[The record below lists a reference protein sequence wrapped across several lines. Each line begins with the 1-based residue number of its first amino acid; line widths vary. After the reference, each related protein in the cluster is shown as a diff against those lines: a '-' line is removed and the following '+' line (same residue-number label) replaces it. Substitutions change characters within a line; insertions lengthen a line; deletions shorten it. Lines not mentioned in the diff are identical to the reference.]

1 MRTVPR
7 ILARYLIGALL
18 MVAIAIGGLIAPAG
32 AQYGNLAGLFVITS
46 PTNPN
51 QADFTGLGCA
61 GGVQVV
67 LYMPGVEATSGD
79 PIAAT
84 PVPGRVLAVTTS
96 VASADPLLNGT
107 FNFNDVTLPTDIPRG
122 IYEVHARCGGVDL
135 VVLVEL
141 GTQGVIV
148 IQPADRN
155 DPILDQIQNP
165 TGALAFSGRE
175 SNRTATYGLL
185 LVGAGLLLV
194 VAARRQTANR

>member
-1 MRTVPR
+1 MRTTR
-7 ILARYLIGALL
+7 ILTRQLIGILL
-18 MVAIAIGGLIAPAG
+18 IAAIAVGGTVAPAG

-61 GGVQVV
+61 GGVEVV
-67 LYMPGVEATSGD
+67 LYMPGVEATAGD
-79 PIAAT
+79 PVAAT
-84 PVPGRVLAVTTS
+84 AVPGRVLAVTTS

-107 FNFNDVTLPTDIPRG
+107 FNFDDVTLPTDIPRG

-141 GTQGVIV
+141 GAAGVIV
-148 IQPADRN
+148 IQPADPN

-185 LVGAGLLLV
+185 LLGAGLLLV
-194 VAARRQTANR
+194 VATRRQTNNR